1 MVFGHLVLGL
11 IFDILDLPQKC
22 TQIAFFSSKTCVY
35 RKIVVLLRRK
45 TQNNTIMVAT
55 QPTFNQVYDMA
66 AMLTWQDQRKLV
78 QEVQRNIRQYEEIS
92 PITKDELLASVEHA
106 DALID
111 EDHYIEHDAAKQ
123 HFQSRMAQKK
133 EWV

>member
-1 MVFGHLVLGL
+1 MV
-11 IFDILDLPQKC
+11 
-22 TQIAFFSSKTCVY
+22 T
-35 RKIVVLLRRK
+35 
-45 TQNNTIMVAT
+45 T

-78 QEVQRNIRQYEEIS
+78 QKMQRNIRQYEEIS
-92 PITKDELLASVEHA
+92 PITKDELVARVEHA

-111 EDHYIEHDAAKQ
+111 EDHYMEHDVAKQ

>member
-1 MVFGHLVLGL
+1 M
-11 IFDILDLPQKC
+11 
-22 TQIAFFSSKTCVY
+22 
-35 RKIVVLLRRK
+35 RRK

-92 PITKDELLASVEHA
+92 PITKDELLARVEHA

-111 EDHYIEHDAAKQ
+111 EDHYMEHDAAKQ
-123 HFQSRMAQKK
+123 HFLSRMAQKK